1 MSDPN
6 TSKGTDVPQRPTT
19 PEKVNAVLA
28 GSPQEAKIK
37 ITAKSTGIYEAVNL
51 PQDQEILDLFGKWA
65 DAWGEW
71 TWEQK
76 LTDLDSPSANELEK
90 VEEHAADELRTALK
104 DKGYKD
110 VRFLNGVVIFDD
122 GHVQLT
128 H

>member
-1 MSDPN
+1 MNDTN
-6 TSKGTDVPQRPTT
+6 TSKGTDVPQEPTT
-19 PEKVNAVLA
+19 SEKVSAVLKSA
-28 GSPQEAKIK
+28 PQEAKIK
-37 ITAKSTGIYEAVNL
+37 IIAKGTGVYEAVNL
-51 PQDQEILDLFGKWA
+51 PQDQELLDLFGKWA

-76 LTDLDSPSANELEK
+76 LTDLDSPSANELAD
-90 VEEHAADELRTALK
+90 VEEHAADELRSALK